1 MTASA
6 ITEREEV
13 TASAG
18 APDAAT
24 GTGITYRTEKITP
37 ERAEKLIATME
48 REPTLDRKAVAHY
61 AGVMRAG
68 GWVENGQPIILDES
82 GALMDGY
89 HRLKACIEAGVP
101 FTTLV
106 ARGARRDTLHTIDQH
121 RRRGFTGVLE
131 SRGVPHAGDVQR
143 SLNKLIRI
151 ENGTFRK
158 NEIPISW
165 SRLDLVLDSNPELI
179 EATRI
184 AHDLPRDRIP
194 AKARTPLIFMALK
207 AGHGEKIRQFFQDM
221 DDPNVGADNPAK
233 MLDLNLQ
240 SIIENTSLRNVD
252 PDIALALAIKA
263 FNDYVAGK
271 KPKSIYSWKPDY
283 GKETKLDSAGH
294 PLSMRDVRHNAP
306 ANCGLP
312 IVDGYPGIANGKIS
326 DTDTEMKTF
335 SGETAEMLIGAAQSG
350 AKVKVRMVEVTPA
363 IAQEWLD
370 NYNTVNRE
378 IQKTHVNQI
387 ARDIKQGHWMVNAQP
402 IAFHGNPLTKNGPA
416 RLINGQHRLKA
427 CIMAETPIEVPIA
440 IDVPEEAFAT
450 YDTHMKRSKTVH
462 GGDSRVVKSAA
473 LLQWRED
480 MKLPLRHRD
489 RPTATEQEMTITKHP
504 DLVDYAAKVRLSDGL
519 GQESRLDSF
528 ATGGVMTYFLYRIHR
543 EDEQLAEQFINSL
556 RTGANLEMD
565 NPVRQLRS
573 QASRDRKG
581 ATRLNRYDAL
591 DLLINGWDR
600 YKKWARKKEKETE
613 QLDLL

>member
-1 MTASA
+1 MIASA
-6 ITEREEV
+6 LFEQE
-13 TASAG
+13 G
-18 APDAAT
+18 AKDTPRST
-24 GTGITYRTEKITP
+24 GIKTGDGITYRTEKITP
-37 ERAEKLIATME
+37 ERASRLIATMD
-48 REPTLDRKAVAHY
+48 RTPPLDKKAVAHY

-68 GWVENGQPIILDES
+68 GWVENGQPIILDEH
-82 GALMDGY
+82 GVLMDGY
-89 HRLKACIEAGVP
+89 HRLMACLEADTP

-151 ENGTFRK
+151 ENGIFRK
-158 NEIPISW
+158 HEIPISW

-179 EATRI
+179 EATKI
-184 AHDLPRDRIP
+184 AHDLPRGHIP

-207 AGHGEKIRQFFQDM
+207 AGHGEKIRQFFRDM
-221 DDPNVGADNPAK
+221 EDTNIGADNPAR

-252 PDIALALAIKA
+252 PDVALALSIKA
-263 FNDYVAGK
+263 FNDYVASK

-283 GKETKLDSAGH
+283 GKATKLDSAGQ
-294 PLSMRDVRHNAP
+294 PLSIRDVRQNAP

-312 IVDGYPGIANGKIS
+312 VMDGYPGIVNGKIA
-326 DTDTEMKTF
+326 DTDTEMKSF
-335 SGETAEMLIGAAQSG
+335 SGETANMLIEAAQSG
-350 AKVKVRMVEVTPA
+350 AKVKVRMVDVTPA
-363 IAQEWLD
+363 MAQEWLD

-387 ARDIKQGHWMVNAQP
+387 ARDIKQGNWMVNAQP

-427 CIMAETPIEVPIA
+427 CIMADTPIEVPIA

-480 MKLPLRHRD
+480 MQLPLRHRD
-489 RPTATEQEMTITKHP
+489 RPTATEQEKTIDKHP
-504 DLVDYAAKVRLSDGL
+504 QLIDYAAKVRLSDGM

-543 EDEQLAEQFINSL
+543 EDEQLAEQFVNSL

-591 DLLINGWDR
+591 DLLLNGWDR
-600 YKKWARKKEKETE
+600 YKKWAHKKEKETE